1 MKRERK
7 TCPTC
12 GKYLSN
18 DVAALR
24 GQVDV
29 LTTEIDQLRTTVDVR
44 TKEIEFLKESIQCK
58 NEQMEKAL
66 ESWQKVESEAKKYR
80 EAYTSKA
87 RMCESIQKY
96 DHWLANRNLWQ
107 RIFNQL
113 TPDK

>member
-29 LTTEIDQLRTTVDVR
+29 LTTECDNLRKSLADAREELNQSVAD
-44 TKEIEFLKESIQCK
+44 L
-58 NEQMEKAL
+58 EKA
-66 ESWQKVESEAKKYR
+66 KAEANQYR
-80 EAYTSKA
+80 IAYHSKA
-87 RMCESIQKY
+87 RMCDTLQEY

-113 TPDK
+113 SPDE

>member
-7 TCPTC
+7 ICPTC

-18 DVAALR
+18 YVAALR

-29 LTTEIDQLRTTVDVR
+29 LTTERDNLSKLLADVR
-44 TKEIEFLKESIQCK
+44 EELNQAVADLKKAKEESKQ
-58 NEQMEKAL
+58 
-66 ESWQKVESEAKKYR
+66 YR
-80 EAYTSKA
+80 IAYHSKA
-87 RMCESIQKY
+87 RMCDTLQEY

-113 TPDK
+113 SPDE

>member
-29 LTTEIDQLRTTVDVR
+29 LTTERDNLRKLLEETNEALNQSMADLKKA
-44 TKEIEFLKESIQCK
+44 KE
-58 NEQMEKAL
+58 
-66 ESWQKVESEAKKYR
+66 EAKQYR
-80 EAYTSKA
+80 IAYHSKA
-87 RMCESIQKY
+87 RMCDTLQEY

-113 TPDK
+113 SPDE